1 MEMVE
6 AAVGRS
12 RGPGDACRRYRPV
25 QFTFDT
31 RAAVLDTVIGDDCDP
46 GIQEQWRGNISRVRE
61 GLLHQLGGQD
71 GEDKIEDFR
80 ALGTAPWSVVAAH
93 NGFLAQVRTAFAV
106 GAHYPALLGAAG
118 LGERILND
126 LIRDLRTDYDDHSAT
141 ARVRGKESVD
151 NWPAAI
157 RVLREWGVLTDSLAD
172 DYLQLGRLRNAAV
185 HYRPGLEAA
194 ARENALEA
202 VLLLQRLV
210 EGLFTPLGGPPLF
223 IDGITGS
230 SFLARASEDLPLV
243 RRYYLP
249 NAVLVSPRYDVRPG
263 DRPGL
268 FLYYYDADYGGLD
281 RCDGMTDE
289 QFADALRGDGATA

>member
-6 AAVGRS
+6 AAVGRP

-31 RAAVLDTVIGDDCDP
+31 RAAVLDTVIGDDWDP
-46 GIQEQWRGNISRVRE
+46 GIQEQWR
-61 GLLHQLGGQD
+61 
-71 GEDKIEDFR
+71 
-80 ALGTAPWSVVAAH
+80 
-93 NGFLAQVRTAFAV
+93 
-106 GAHYPALLGAAG
+106 G

-151 NWPAAI
+151 KWPTAI

-172 DYLQLGRLRNAAV
+172 DYLRLGRLRNAAV
-185 HYRPGLEAA
+185 HYRPRVEAV

-230 SFLARASEDLPLV
+230 SFLARAPEDLPLV

-268 FLYYYDADYGGLD
+268 FLYYDDADYGGPD